1 MQSAAS
7 TVSGAASVPQDI
19 TAEGSLQAGNSTVS
33 GTATGGL
40 VLGRDGLGGDDA
52 PFPYEEEPRKKKKLV
67 RRIRR
72 TKQPEKKTLH
82 LPVFDEPKVTSEK
95 KPKEELENLEELK
108 KTLESAK
115 TELKAFSETREQEK
129 QEAKGKKEAKELEE
143 KARIEEVLRQ
153 EEIVRIEQAIKKADD
168 ELALILILAYAA

>member
-1 MQSAAS
+1 M
-7 TVSGAASVPQDI
+7 D
-19 TAEGSLQAGNSTVS
+19 AEAEE
-33 GTATGGL
+33 
-40 VLGRDGLGGDDA
+40 LGRRGLGGDDA
-52 PFPYEEEPRKKKKLV
+52 PLPYEEEPKKKKLV

-72 TKQPEKKTLH
+72 TKAKPEKKTLH
-82 LPVFDEPKVTSEK
+82 LPKVTSEK

-115 TELKAFSETREQEK
+115 TELKAFTETREQEK